1 LSAIGLFGGT
11 FDPVHRAHLEIGRA
25 AARRYNLQRIEFIVS
40 DIPPHKRRQPIT
52 PFLHRYAMVAL
63 ALRGHKAFFPST
75 LEAPDVRNPES
86 QVHYSIETVRRVKR
100 SLKKSDRL
108 FFLIGMDAFVDIAT
122 WREPE
127 ALLRE
132 CEFIVVSRPGFR
144 LADIGRALP
153 PALRPSSSVLKAL
166 GRTRPAGELV
176 HAGVTIHLLD
186 KVNVSIS
193 ATTVRRA
200 VAQGRSLGKLVPA
213 EVAEY
218 IKKMNLYRE
227 ESQSPRLQS
236 NLQNH

>member
-1 LSAIGLFGGT
+1 MNLCLFGGT
-11 FDPVHRAHLEIGRA
+11 FDPIHRGHLE
-25 AARRYNLQRIEFIVS
+25 AARSAAKKYKLQRVEFVVS
-40 DIPPHKRRQPIT
+40 DVPPHKYRQSIT
-52 PFLHRYAMVAL
+52 SYLHRYAMVAL
-63 ALRGHKAFFPST
+63 AIAGEKIFFPST
-75 LEAPDVRNPES
+75 LEAPEASEGGARFR
-86 QVHYSIETVRRVKR
+86 YSIETVRRVKQ

-108 FFLIGMDAFVDIAT
+108 FFLIGIDAFAEIAT

-132 CEFIVVSRPGFR
+132 CEFIVVSRPGYR
-144 LADIGRALP
+144 LPDIGRALP

-176 HAGVTIHLLD
+176 HAGVTNHLLD
-186 KVNVSIS
+186 KGNVSIS

-236 NLQNH
+236 N